1 MPAQA
6 GSCTFTAPPFRAGS
20 IYATKPFYYAAAQ
33 GDVNL
38 VETLLVQDISADT
51 VGPFD
56 ESMLI
61 RAAQFGQIE
70 VAEMLLAHRANV
82 NYKGPAGYTALT
94 SAVEEGSLEMV
105 RLLLDTGADMSILGG
120 SGSGTALHSAARDGQ
135 VEIVRLLL
143 QRGADPNA
151 LDMDGRSVTYLQRFL
166 FLEKRPEVTTQIL
179 ALLKAAGAK

>member
-1 MPAQA
+1 MENDNKGWGDWDDASPTMQ
-6 GSCTFTAPPFRAGS
+6 
-20 IYATKPFYYAAAQ
+20 FYYAAAQ

-38 VETLLVQDISADT
+38 VQTLLAQGMSADT
-51 VGPFD
+51 VAFD

-70 VAEMLLAHRANV
+70 VAKMLLAHGANV

-94 SAVEEGSLEMV
+94 SAVEEGSLERV

-120 SGSGTALHSAARDGQ
+120 SGSGTALHSAARYGQ

-151 LDMDGRSVTYLQRFL
+151 LDMDGRSVTYLQRLL

-179 ALLKAAGAK
+179 ALLKAAEAK